1 MPFISDLV
9 NLKVD
14 PANVSSSIR
23 NAVICQNGGLANQF
37 RYISGPDALF
47 SFAQISEFETGS
59 RYIKTGSG

>member
-14 PANVSSSIR
+14 PANVSNSIK
-23 NAVICQNGGLANQF
+23 NAVICQNGVLANQF

-47 SFAQISEFETGS
+47 NIIIFPTGINFEPEV
-59 RYIKTGSG
+59 